1 MMTDDLKNQPSRV
14 DGRAKVTGKA
24 TYIAEFRFPDLAYGY
39 LVQST
44 IARGKI
50 REIDTAEAEKQPG
63 VVRILTH
70 KNAPKL
76 ASQQPDEEFGVRS
89 RPFFALTTDT
99 ILFSGQPIALVV
111 ADTFEQAR
119 YAASMVKVTYD
130 EQPPSTDL
138 RKVADKRIEG
148 RPRPVRGTPDEAF
161 AAADVKVEAEYIIP
175 VEHHN
180 AMEPHATVANW
191 DGEKLTVY
199 DKTQGVDGVR
209 NYLSTH
215 FGIEKTKISV
225 LSPFVGG
232 AFGASLRPT
241 PNTLLAVMAARET
254 KRPVKVVYSR
264 RQLAT
269 AHGYRPA
276 SIQRIRIGADKGGK
290 LTSIIHEAVHNTSA
304 HEDFTE
310 DLVGVSRT
318 LYACP
323 NVRTSGAIARTD
335 MQTPL
340 WMRAPGTVSGVFALE
355 SALDELSYKLKI
367 DPVELRLIN
376 YAEKD
381 PDTGRPFSSKELRE
395 CYRQASARFG
405 WKDRK
410 PEPRSM
416 RDGRLLVGW
425 GMATGTWGAFLAP
438 SSARVTLRADGT
450 ALVESGTTDIGPG
463 TYTTISIIAAKQLGL
478 PIEKIKFVLGDSDLP
493 TAPSQGGSITTA
505 SVGTAVQECAQIV
518 QKQLIELESKREG
531 SPFAGVAFENIVFE
545 NERVFVK
552 GRADTGSTIAEL
564 LGRNNLGHLAATH
577 TTRPD
582 YGERGKYAT
591 ASHGAQFVEVKVD
604 EEIGTVRVTRVVQG
618 TAAGKIINPKG
629 AHSQEMGGV
638 VWGIGMALTEKTEI
652 DHRIGRIMNPNL
664 AGYHVPVNA
673 DIGSIETI
681 FVPEEDKIVNPLGA
695 KGLGELGLVGIPA
708 AIANAVFHAT
718 GKRIREL
725 PITPDKLI

>member
-119 YAASMVKVTYD
+119 YAASMVKVIYD

-450 ALVESGTTDIGPG
+450 VLVESGTTDIGPG

>member
-119 YAASMVKVTYD
+119 YAASMVKVIYD